1 MAARTVIKN
10 IDVTLDHHHVKGHQ
24 DDEVLLLKRLPL
36 PAQINVHMDQRA
48 KRHL

>member
-10 IDVTLDHHHVKGHQ
+10 IDLTLNHHHVKEHQ
-24 DDEVLLLKRLPL
+24 DDEVLLELLPL